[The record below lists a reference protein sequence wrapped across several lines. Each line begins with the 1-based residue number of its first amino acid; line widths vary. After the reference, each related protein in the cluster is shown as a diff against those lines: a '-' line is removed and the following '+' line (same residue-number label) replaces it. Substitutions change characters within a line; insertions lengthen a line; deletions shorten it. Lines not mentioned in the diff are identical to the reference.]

1 MTKRIT
7 LDATRVQLTAENG
20 MKKFHFYAYSGGTMY
35 PKLALKWDGPV
46 VVDVS
51 GVAIDAPQKPVHM
64 DHDISRPVG
73 HTIAIQA
80 ENEIVADGIFSL
92 DNEDS
97 RNIVISGEAG
107 FPWKCSIGLGINEY
121 QIYEQ
126 GQSATVNG
134 RDFAGPVLVVT
145 SSVLEE
151 ISFVTVPGD
160 AESYAEV
167 MARLS
172 NGEAVMPTFEEWIA
186 SLGLDVSAISDELK
200 MVLQKQYAEAA
211 EDMAEAPEVVAQEG
225 QDVVAQEGEEMKP
238 EMSAMSDEE
247 KMNAKAKAN
256 GKIDLKAQREMLA
269 AEQAR
274 VADVREFCSKN
285 DNPKV
290 SVSGKE
296 VDLCA
301 HAIKQ
306 GWSVKD
312 TEYAFLKHERLQA
325 TRKGRPQVPGIHT
338 KASSDVSKQVLQAA
352 CALRAGIDVESKK
365 WSHKDLRE
373 HVPSWLRA
381 DINSDAKQQI
391 LDTAYKFRGES
402 MIDMCA
408 HSLRAAGK
416 EVPVGR
422 MNILQAAF
430 STGAVSDL
438 YGQTFGAKVLDGYS
452 EVRDFS
458 EGWVVEGE
466 NPDMTEHDRIRMEAA
481 GDLAYLPIGGEAQH
495 ARRATK
501 VEKAK
506 VERFAKQMEI
516 DEADI
521 LGDNFGKLKETP
533 RDFGLAAGRVRP
545 NLVAS
550 IILDNPTL
558 NATSRDLFNT
568 TDGNKFGSAAL
579 SRATLSAAIAAMKK
593 FKDGDAILN
602 LEPTHLL
609 VPPELFDL
617 AVQLTQS
624 ARNATTG
631 SNEGEL
637 NPLSAYNIQVVSE
650 ARLSLGLVDP
660 VSKTSHAGSASTWYL
675 VSNQAHTIECTYMQ
689 SAGRAPIVR
698 TTELTNGRFG
708 VNFDVRLYVGAV
720 ALDWRGF
727 VYNQSGAL

>member
-1 MTKRIT
+1 MTKRLT
-7 LDATRVQLTAENG
+7 LDAAKVRLTAENG
-20 MKKFHFYAYSGGTMY
+20 MKKFNFYAYSGGIMY
-35 PKLALKWDGPV
+35 PKLAIKWDGPV

-51 GVAIDAPQKPVHM
+51 KVSIDAPEKPVHM

-73 HTIAIQA
+73 HTVAIEA
-80 ENEIVADGIFSL
+80 TNEIVASGIFSL

-97 RNIVISGEAG
+97 RNIVQSGEAG

-121 QIYEQ
+121 EIYEQ
-126 GQSATVNG
+126 GQTATVNG
-134 RDFAGPVLVVT
+134 REFPGPVLVVT

-160 AESYAEV
+160 AESYAEI

-172 NGEAVMPTFEEWIA
+172 NGEARMPTFEEWVA
-186 SLGLDVSAISDELK
+186 SLGLDVSAISDDLK
-200 MVLQKQYAEAA
+200 MVLQKQYAEQA
-211 EDMAEAPEVVAQEG
+211 EDSAEAPEVVPDAAAEDG
-225 QDVVAQEGEEMKP
+225 SMEDPKP
-238 EMSAMSDEE
+238 EATAMSDEE
-247 KMNAKAKAN
+247 KMAAKAKAS
-256 GKIDLKAQREMLA
+256 GKIDLKAQRELLA
-269 AEQAR
+269 AEQSR
-274 VADVREFCSKN
+274 VAAVREFCSKN

-290 SVSGKE
+290 SVAGKD

-312 TEYAFLKHERLQA
+312 TEYTFLKHERLQA
-325 TRKGRPQVPGIHT
+325 TRKGRPQVPAIHT
-338 KASSDVSKQVLQAA
+338 KSSSDVNKQVLQAA

-365 WSHKDLRE
+365 WSHKDLRNQ
-373 HVPSWLRA
+373 VPAWLRA
-381 DINSDAKQQI
+381 DVNNDAKQQV
-391 LDTAYKFRGES
+391 LESAEKFRGES

-408 HSLRAAGK
+408 HSLRASGK

-422 MNILQAAF
+422 LNILQAAF

-452 EVRDFS
+452 EIKDFS
-458 EGWVVEGE
+458 EGWTSEGE
-466 NPDMTEHDRIRMEAA
+466 NPDMEQHDRIRMEAA
-481 GDLAYLPIGGEAQH
+481 GNLDYLPIGGEASH

-501 VEKAK
+501 VEKSK
-506 VERFAKQMEI
+506 VYRFAKQMEL

-545 NLVAS
+545 DLVAS
-550 IILDNPTL
+550 IILDDPTL
-558 NATSRDLFNT
+558 NATSRNLFNT

-579 SRATLSAAIAAMKK
+579 TRSTLSAAIAAMKK

-602 LEPTHLL
+602 LEPTHII

-637 NPLSAYNIQVVSE
+637 NPLSGYNLQVVSE
-650 ARLSLGLVDP
+650 ARLALGLTDP
-660 VSKTSHAGSASTWYL
+660 VSKTSYSGSASTWYL

-698 TTELTNGRFG
+698 STELTNGRFG
-708 VNFDVRLYVGAV
+708 VNFDVRLYIGAT
-720 ALDWRGF
+720 ALDWHGL
-727 VYNQSGAL
+727 VYNQSASL

>member
-1 MTKRIT
+1 MTKRLT
-7 LDATRVQLTAENG
+7 LDAARVKLTAENG
-20 MKKFHFYAYSGGTMY
+20 MKKFNFYAYSGGIMY
-35 PKLALKWDGPV
+35 PKLAMKWDGPV

-51 GVAIDAPQKPVHM
+51 GVAIDAPEKPVHM
-64 DHDISRPVG
+64 DHNIGRPVG
-73 HTIAIQA
+73 HTTSIEAT
-80 ENEIVADGIFSL
+80 NEIVASGVFSL

-97 RNIVISGEAG
+97 RNIVQSGEAG

-126 GQSATVNG
+126 GQTATVNG
-134 RDFAGPVLVVT
+134 REFAGPVLVVT

-160 AESYAEV
+160 AESYAEI

-172 NGEAVMPTFEEWIA
+172 NGEAKMPTFEEWVA
-186 SLGLDVSAISDELK
+186 SLGLDVSAISDDLK
-200 MVLQKQYAEAA
+200 MVLQKQYAEQA
-211 EDMAEAPEVVAQEG
+211 EDAAEAPEVVAQDG
-225 QDVVAQEGEEMKP
+225 DMKEEEKP
-238 EMSAMSDEE
+238 EMDAMSDEE
-247 KMNAKAKAN
+247 KMAAKAKAS
-256 GKIDLKAQREMLA
+256 GKIDLKAQREILA
-269 AEQAR
+269 AEQSR
-274 VADVREFCSKN
+274 VADVREFCNKN
-285 DNPKV
+285 GNPKV
-290 SVSGKE
+290 SVAGKE

-306 GWSVKD
+306 GWSVRD
-312 TEYAFLKHERLQA
+312 TEYTFLKHERLQA
-325 TRKGRPQVPGIHT
+325 TRKDRPQVPSIHT
-338 KASSDVSKQVLQAA
+338 KSSSDVNKQVLQAA

-365 WSHKDLRE
+365 WSHKDLRNQ
-373 HVPSWLRA
+373 VPSWLRA
-381 DINSDAKQQI
+381 DINNDAKQQV
-391 LDTAYKFRGES
+391 LEAAEKFRGES

-408 HSLRAAGK
+408 HSLRANGRD
-416 EVPVGR
+416 VPVGR
-422 MNILQAAF
+422 LNILQAAF

-452 EVRDFS
+452 EIKDFS
-458 EGWVVEGE
+458 EGWTVEGE
-466 NPDMTEHDRIRMEAA
+466 NPDMESHDRIRMEAA
-481 GDLAYLPIGGEAQH
+481 GNLDYLPIGGEASH

-501 VEKAK
+501 VEKSK
-506 VERFAKQMEI
+506 VYRFAKQMEL

-545 NLVAS
+545 DLVAS

-602 LEPTHLL
+602 LEPTHLV

-617 AVQLTQS
+617 AIQLTQS
-624 ARNATTG
+624 TRNATTNV
-631 SNEGEL
+631 NEGEV

-650 ARLSLGLVDP
+650 ARLALGLTDP
-660 VSKTSHAGSASTWYL
+660 VSKTAYAGSASTWYL

-689 SAGRAPIVR
+689 AAGRAPIVR

-708 VNFDVRLYVGAV
+708 VNFDVRLYIGAT

-727 VYNQSGAL
+727 VYNQSSAL